1 MRRLVDIGLKLAIS
15 LGLIGYLG
23 YQMDW
28 PILGRIFAGTL
39 LWPFAGAV
47 LLFVLSNVLGAAQWH
62 LLLRVQAIPI
72 SFRQSLIFYHVGIFF
87 NNVLLGNI
95 GGDALRIYD
104 IRRLSGQASGGVAAT
119 FMDRFVGLFS
129 TCSLALAAYLVLP
142 DVHDLASVLIPI
154 WLGLLGLLAAGLS
167 RRTGLWLE
175 TVVRGRLPARL
186 GDLVGS
192 LRASLTAYRH
202 QYVLL
207 LGVWLLSLVVQ
218 MCRVLVYWAAGLAV
232 GMAIPLPYFVCFQ
245 PIAAIIAAL
254 PISVGGLGVRE
265 NVVVELFDHLADANL
280 SFAMSLLGYLA
291 GILASLLGGV
301 AFVLRRIEPAPEGGE
316 HVAHPPGN

>member
-1 MRRLVDIGLKLAIS
+1 VRRLLDIGLKLTIS

-28 PILGRIFAGTL
+28 PVLGRIFASTL

-47 LLFVLSNVLGAAQWH
+47 LLFALSNLLGSMQWH
-62 LLLRVQAIPI
+62 LLLRVQSIPI
-72 SFRQSLIFYHVGIFF
+72 SFGQSLIFYHTGVFF

-95 GGDALRIYD
+95 GGDAMRIYD
-104 IRRLSGQASGGVAAT
+104 IRRLSGQASSGVAAT

-129 TCSLALAAYLVLP
+129 TCSLALAAYLLLP
-142 DVHDLASVLIPI
+142 DVHGLASVLIPI
-154 WLGLLGLLAAGLS
+154 WLGLLVLLAAGLS
-167 RRTGLWLE
+167 RRAGFYLE
-175 TVVRGRLPARL
+175 ALACRLLPARL
-186 GDLVGS
+186 SGLVGS
-192 LRASLTAYRH
+192 LRASMAEYRH
-202 QYVLL
+202 QYALL

-218 MCRVLVYWAAGLAV
+218 ICRVLVYWAAGLAV
-232 GMAIPLPYFVCFQ
+232 GMAIPLPYFICFQ

-265 NVVVELFDHLADANL
+265 NIVVELFGHLGADANL

-301 AFVLRRIEPAPEGGE
+301 AFVLRRENREQ
-316 HVAHPPGN
+316 